1 MIILIFL
8 FNYTEAI
15 YTYFSLLINIVR
27 LLALPEVNYHSIWL
41 SVYFFF
47 PYRSFNSNQIFPHLL
62 MSDQFYLLFCLFLSR
77 ECFKTYESNLYA
89 VYYHIPPRHLGE
101 PLAPCVL
108 TLRFMLNEA
117 YLIPT

>member
-47 PYRSFNSNQIFPHLL
+47 PIGAPIQTKSFHI
-62 MSDQFYLLFCLFLSR
+62 CL
-77 ECFKTYESNLYA
+77 
-89 VYYHIPPRHLGE
+89 
-101 PLAPCVL
+101 
-108 TLRFMLNEA
+108 
-117 YLIPT
+117 